1 MKLYIPDIK
10 NINATSE
17 DDPLLYYYSNAL
29 FRYAYRERL
38 KMVLSLMGGSRFRR
52 LLEIG
57 IGSGIFLP
65 ALSEKCDSLT
75 GFDIHDKINF
85 VMDMLER
92 ESKKAHLCR
101 ADIVNIPFGSNSFDC
116 VVCLSVLEFIKD
128 IGSAAEEIYRVTEKG
143 GTVLVG
149 APVLNAMTDW
159 LYYICGN
166 KDHNTR
172 HKSGH
177 IDIIDSFRSRFH
189 IESILTFPRLVPLKH
204 SLFFVMK
211 CCKH

>member
-1 MKLYIPDIK
+1 MRLYIPDKK
-10 NINATSE
+10 NITATSR

-29 FRYAYRERL
+29 FRYVYRERL
-38 KMVLSLMGGSRFRR
+38 KMVLSLMGEGRFRR

-65 ALSEKCDSLT
+65 ALSEKCGSLT

-92 ESKKAHLCR
+92 ESKKVRLCR
-101 ADIVNIPFGSNSFDC
+101 ADVSGIPFGDNSFDC

-128 IGSAAEEIYRVTEKG
+128 LDIAAEEIYRVTEKG
-143 GTVLVG
+143 GTVIVG
-149 APVLNAMTDW
+149 APVLNAITDQ
-159 LYYICGN
+159 LYYLCGN
-166 KDHNTR
+166 KDHKTR
-172 HKSGH
+172 HKSSH
-177 IDIIDSFRSRFH
+177 IDIIESFKNRFRMD
-189 IESILTFPRLVPLKH
+189 SILTFPRLVPLNH